1 MPKSKRFMPSIRV
14 FSPRWE
20 QVTDLNWFREK
31 TKRKWISLDGLIGTQ
46 SWVRLQGVKDAD
58 LSHPI
63 FVVVI
68 GGKSYIR
75 DGHHRV
81 TRALELG
88 RRAIPA
94 EVLDLGD

>member
-1 MPKSKRFMPSIRV
+1 MSKSKRFLPSIRP
-14 FSPRWE
+14 FKPTWE
-20 QVTDLNWFREK
+20 RVTDLNWFSVK
-31 TKRKWISLDGLIGTQ
+31 TKQKWIPLDGLIGTQ

-58 LSHPI
+58 LSRPI
-63 FVVVI
+63 FVVKI

-94 EVLDLGD
+94 EVLDLGE